1 MNNLFKIKC
10 NLYDRPDIYRK
21 VKYFNQEIS
30 KYTAQNDII
39 RQNQYNIDSIE
50 LIQDRN
56 IQISKNQIAYSNNN
70 NIIKKYKTLIEIE
83 KQKLINLQTQAL
95 IGIEPRPTRN
105 IKYTDNSNRDIYYGL
120 ISRSSSGNRTY

>member
-21 VKYFNQEIS
+21 VKYLNQEIS

>member
-10 NLYDRPDIYRK
+10 NLYARPDIYRK

-30 KYTAQNDII
+30 KYTTQNDII
-39 RQNQYNIDSIE
+39 RRNQYYIDSIE
-50 LIQDRN
+50 SIQDRN

-95 IGIEPRPTRN
+95 IGIEPRPTKN
-105 IKYTDNSNRDIYYGL
+105 INYTDNSNRDIYYGL